1 MRKVSG
7 APFFVVVS
15 VCFRGSESQR
25 DEISFFVS
33 VSLFFRARKRETE
46 ERPRWL
52 VLNERRGRERE
63 TSAAFASVKD
73 TFLSFID
80 LLLYTPLERETERER
95 ERDPEKRVL
104 IH

>member
-33 VSLFFRARKRETE
+33 VSLFFRSRKRET

-80 LLLYTPLERETERER
+80 LLFICSIREKDRKR
-95 ERDPEKRVL
+95 YNRDPKESL
-104 IH
+104 N

>member
-33 VSLFFRARKRETE
+33 VSLFFSSEK
-46 ERPRWL
+46 ERD
-52 VLNERRGRERE
+52 RE
-63 TSAAFASVKD
+63 TSLARS
-73 TFLSFID
+73 
-80 LLLYTPLERETERER
+80 E
-95 ERDPEKRVL
+95 
-104 IH
+104 

>member
-7 APFFVVVS
+7 APFFVVVT

-33 VSLFFRARKRETE
+33 VSLFFRARKRET

-95 ERDPEKRVL
+95 ERERPRKESL
-104 IH
+104 N